1 MNNNNNNNSPPEKKN
16 YDKNKYPTIPSKYKY
31 KYGIPSTLISIYH
44 KQLYYFY
51 KNLSSNKKVSPEDIH
66 TIIREFFINYYYPF
80 ISKNLDTDKQTM
92 VVIMGSVAFNM
103 NIIDK
108 NLKFLKFPT
117 QDIDLKLYTT
127 LLHYDKTKQDK
138 QKVKKVMSVF
148 KYILLVITM
157 FMKQIIHETMT
168 FFKTMFEET
177 KPNYKKSKKNIK
189 NNEQSGGFTNTE
201 FKLLEHKKKYNG
213 ILTRMAITLQIKNK
227 NENEDI
233 SKNNIDEGSLKN
245 AIDITTISY
254 DDLFNTIMN
263 KINTIDLLITTKIK
277 YSIKTTTLKT
287 MALTFTDSQIKYPS
301 LLDNSTFYSYYLLD
315 NKNILDTSKQ
325 VITLDKLYRSINN
338 VNDIVKVNK
347 CKDNYNS
354 KCNYIALNSL
364 KVDLILMLQYAEFI
378 NTERYDETINIIVPI
393 GALFKYYKYLTK
405 YLKLYIVIKY
415 SNKPLD
421 KHYNNVILNFTK
433 YINNTLSNLKT
444 NITPEDTIFNI
455 EYKIRLNQIHQDL
468 FINQSILKE
477 HEELR
482 EAVDD
487 YNHIKKYINKS
498 RFLFKDEYEKYIA
511 NNKKCNMDYLTIL
524 RHIYTNPE
532 YNPNFINPSMSG
544 GMYNNLTSKK
554 SQLIKSKTI
563 PISKTIPKPNPCLK
577 KQTIILY
584 NNIDDEINDD
594 FQSLYKESRLSV
606 KSKHTKHSKMLNTY
620 KKCKKSQHLKKS
632 KKCKNLK
639 LSKKGLSKKDSSKKS
654 KLQSK
659 IQTKLE
665 IDKLIMNRIKSD
677 LHNEIESLKETIN

>member
-1 MNNNNNNNSPPEKKN
+1 MNNNDNSPPEKKHH
-16 YDKNKYPTIPSKYKY
+16 DKNQYPTIPSKYRY
-31 KYGIPSTLISIYH
+31 KFGIPSSLISIYH

-51 KNLSSNKKVSPEDIH
+51 KNLSSNKKVLPEDIH
-66 TIIREFFINYYYPF
+66 TLIRDFFIHYYYPF
-80 ISKNLDTDKQTM
+80 ISQKFDTDKQTM

-103 NIIDK
+103 NIPK
-108 NLKFLKFPT
+108 KFKFLNFKT
-117 QDIDLKLYTT
+117 DDIDLKLYTT

-138 QKVKKVMSVF
+138 QNVKKVMRVF

-157 FMKQIIHETMT
+157 FMKQIAHETMT

-177 KPNYKKSKKNIK
+177 KPNYKKSIKDIK
-189 NNEQSGGFTNTE
+189 NNEQSGGFTNTKTE
-201 FKLLEHKKKYNG
+201 LLEHKKKYNG
-213 ILTRMAITLQIKNK
+213 ILTRMVIRLQIKNK
-227 NENEDI
+227 NEKEDI
-233 SKNNIDEGSLKN
+233 SENSIDEGSSKN

-254 DDLFNTIMN
+254 DDLVDIIMN

-287 MALTFTDSQIKYPS
+287 RDLTFTDSQIKYPS
-301 LLDNSTFYSYYLLD
+301 LLDNPTFYSYYLLD
-315 NKNILDTSKQ
+315 NKTILDTSKQ
-325 VITLDKLYRSINN
+325 VITLDKLHRSINN
-338 VNDIVKVNK
+338 VNDIVKVNH

-364 KVDLILMLQYAEFI
+364 KVDLVLMLQYAEFI

-405 YLKLYIVIKY
+405 YLKLYIVMKY

-421 KHYNNVILNFTK
+421 KHYSNVIHNFTK
-433 YINNTLSNLKT
+433 YINNILGNLKT
-444 NITPEDTIFNI
+444 DIAPEDTIFNI
-455 EYKIRLNQIHQDL
+455 EYKIKLNQIHQDL

-482 EAVDD
+482 EAVND

-532 YNPNFINPSMSG
+532 YNTKSTPTSMTG
-544 GMYNNLTSKK
+544 GMSNSLTSKT
-554 SQLIKSKTI
+554 SQLIKYKPI
-563 PISKTIPKPNPCLK
+563 PISKHKPCLK

-584 NNIDDEINDD
+584 NDIDDEINDD

-606 KSKHTKHSKMLNTY
+606 KSKHTKHSKMINTY
-620 KKCKKSQHLKKS
+620 KKCKKSHHLKKS
-632 KKCKNLK
+632 KKCKNIK
-639 LSKKGLSKKDSSKKS
+639 LSKKVLSKKDSSKKS

-659 IQTKLE
+659 IETKLD
-665 IDKLIMNRIKSD
+665 IDKLIMNRLKSD
-677 LHNEIESLKETIN
+677 LHNEIESLKDTLK

>member
-1 MNNNNNNNSPPEKKN
+1 MNNNDNSPPEKKHHV
-16 YDKNKYPTIPSKYKY
+16 KNQYPTIPSKYRY
-31 KYGIPSTLISIYH
+31 KYGIPSSLISIYH

-92 VVIMGSVAFNM
+92 AVIMGSVAFNM

-108 NLKFLKFPT
+108 NLKYLKFPT

-138 QKVKKVMSVF
+138 QNVKKVMSVF
-148 KYILLVITM
+148 KYILLVISM

-177 KPNYKKSKKNIK
+177 KPNYKKSTKDIK
-189 NNEQSGGFTNTE
+189 NNEQSGGFTNTKPE
-201 FKLLEHKKKYNG
+201 LLEHKKKYNG

-233 SKNNIDEGSLKN
+233 SKNNIDEGSSKN

-301 LLDNSTFYSYYLLD
+301 LLDNPTFYSYYLLD
-315 NKNILDTSKQ
+315 NKTILDTSKQ

-338 VNDIVKVNK
+338 VNDIVKVNH

-364 KVDLILMLQYAEFI
+364 KVDLVLMLQYAEFI

-405 YLKLYIVIKY
+405 YLKLYIIMKY

-421 KHYNNVILNFTK
+421 KHYNNVIHNFIK
-433 YINNTLSNLKT
+433 YINTIIGNPKT

-455 EYKIRLNQIHQDL
+455 EYKIKLNQVHQDL

-511 NNKKCNMDYLTIL
+511 NNKKCNMDYLNIL
-524 RHIYTNPE
+524 RHIYTIPE
-532 YNPNFINPSMSG
+532 YNPNSINPSMSG
-544 GMYNNLTSKK
+544 GMLSKT
-554 SQLIKSKTI
+554 SQLIKYKPI
-563 PISKTIPKPNPCLK
+563 PISKPKPCLK

-584 NNIDDEINDD
+584 NDIDDEINDN

-620 KKCKKSQHLKKS
+620 KKCKKSHHLKKS

-639 LSKKGLSKKDSSKKS
+639 LSKKVLSKKGSSKKGLSKKS

-659 IQTKLE
+659 IQTKLD
-665 IDKLIMNRIKSD
+665 IDKLIMNRLKSD
-677 LHNEIESLKETIN
+677 LHNEIESLKETLK